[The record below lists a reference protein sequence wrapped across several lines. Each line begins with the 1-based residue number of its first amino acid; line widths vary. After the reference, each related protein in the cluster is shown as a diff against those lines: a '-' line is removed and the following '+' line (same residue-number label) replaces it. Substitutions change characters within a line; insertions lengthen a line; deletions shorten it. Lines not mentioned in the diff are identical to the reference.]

1 MERITHIIDCEGY
14 SGQHKTY
21 LCEVSVYDIKNYMC
35 VSYQIYMPQL
45 YFNENSRTVRYQI
58 EHVHGL
64 PVVRER
70 ISDDFYTYGE
80 VMAMLERQF
89 LSFAD
94 LVAYKGGTIERDLLS
109 SMGVKSI
116 NIEVLGCPKYTQL
129 FTLSGIDHWCCRY
142 HIYNSFHC
150 SAHQVEVFKHFI
162 MCIADEKSHFL

>member
-1 MERITHIIDCEGY
+1 MNVAQTFKCYISKSKLALSEYNKI
-14 SGQHKTY
+14 Y
-21 LCEVSVYDIKNYMC
+21 LSAIAFLGTPGTC

-109 SMGVKSI
+109 SMGVKSLI
-116 NIEVLGCPKYTQL
+116 LRCWVAQS
-129 FTLSGIDHWCCRY
+129 TLNY
-142 HIYNSFHC
+142 
-150 SAHQVEVFKHFI
+150 
-162 MCIADEKSHFL
+162 